1 MFIYSYGVS
10 AGVCV
15 QRYEIICKVIPF
27 SAKKTNRHEKRAGTA
42 SILPPVIHTIDR
54 DGTERWFDL
63 NGRQL
68 SGKPTQEGIYIN
80 KGNKVV
86 IK

>member
-1 MFIYSYGVS
+1 LIVANAKLQIFGDLPKVPVPTTGVPTTVS
-10 AGVCV
+10 
-15 QRYEIICKVIPF
+15 
-27 SAKKTNRHEKRAGTA
+27 

-80 KGNKVV
+80 KGNKVA